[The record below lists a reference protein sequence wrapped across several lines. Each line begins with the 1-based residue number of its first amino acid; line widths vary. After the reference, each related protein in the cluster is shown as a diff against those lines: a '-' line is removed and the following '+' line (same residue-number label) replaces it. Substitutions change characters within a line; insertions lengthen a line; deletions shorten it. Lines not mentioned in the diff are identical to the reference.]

1 MVAFRLETVV
11 PKNGELQLKSLPFR
25 PGEAIEIIILAANA
39 FKQKLTLFPLQNTVL
54 HYEDP
59 FEPVATEEWQVLQ

>member
-1 MVAFRLETVV
+1 MVAYRLETVV

-25 PGEAIEIIILAANA
+25 PGEAIEIIILAAHT
-39 FKQKLTLFPLQNTVL
+39 FKKKLIHFPLRNTVL

-59 FEPVATEEWQVLQ
+59 FEPVATGDWQVLQ